1 MTRLLHISDLHFGA
15 IEPGALEAL
24 GEAVQRAAPAAVVIS
39 GDLTMRGRARE
50 FAEARAF
57 LRRLDAPLIA
67 TPGNHDV
74 PHWNLP
80 LRFGAPLRRYGRAI
94 EGLAS
99 EELRVGPLQLISV
112 NTARSWSP
120 HWNWSHGAF
129 SREQVARVDAG
140 FADLSPGDWRGLIA
154 HHPFE
159 VPADLRGFRVVR
171 RAQSMLEV
179 LARRRIDFVLAGH
192 LHRTSWAF
200 SAHAERAFGRSVLLI
215 QASTAT
221 SSRRRDQP
229 NAFNII
235 DLSPEGLLLTPWALR
250 DGAFQEGAALL
261 FRRSDRGLLLDA
273 GDGLIGR

>member
-15 IEPGALEAL
+15 IEPGAIEAL
-24 GEAVQRAAPAAVVIS
+24 REAIQSAAPGAIVVS
-39 GDLTMRGRARE
+39 GDLTMRGRVREFHQARE
-50 FAEARAF
+50 F
-57 LRRLDAPLIA
+57 LLGLGAPVLA

-80 LRFGAPLRRYGRAI
+80 MRFGAPLRRYARAV
-94 EGLAS
+94 EGAAS
-99 EELRVGPLQLISV
+99 DELRVGPVQLMAV
-112 NTARSWSP
+112 NTARSWAP

-129 SREQVARVDAG
+129 SHDQVARVDAG
-140 FADLSPGDWRGLIA
+140 FADLSPSDWRGLIA

-171 RAQSMLEV
+171 RAESMLEV

-229 NAFNII
+229 NAFNLI
-235 DLSPEGLLLTPWALR
+235 DLSSEGLLLTPWALR
-250 DGAFQEGAALL
+250 DGVFREGAALL
-261 FRRSDRGLLLDA
+261 FRRSERGLALDS
-273 GDGLIGR
+273 GDKSIGG

>member
-24 GEAVQRAAPAAVVIS
+24 REAISRAAPGAIVLS

-50 FAEARAF
+50 FAEAGMF
-57 LRRLDAPLIA
+57 LRELGTPVIA

-74 PHWNLP
+74 PHWNLA
-80 LRFGAPLRRYGRAI
+80 LRFAAPLSRYAHAV
-94 EGLAS
+94 EGAAS
-99 EELRVGPLQLISV
+99 DELRVGPVQLLAV
-112 NTARSWSP
+112 NTARAWAP

-129 SREQVARVDAG
+129 SRQQVARVDAG
-140 FADLSPGDWRGLIA
+140 FADVSPGDWRGLVA

-171 RAQSMLEV
+171 RADSMLEV

-235 DLSPEGLLLTPWALR
+235 DLSSEGLLLTPWALR
-250 DGAFQEGAALL
+250 GRSFEEGAALL
-261 FRRSDRGLLLDA
+261 FRRSERGLALDT
-273 GDGLIGR
+273 GGKSIGG

>member
-24 GEAVQRAAPAAVVIS
+24 IDAIGRVAPEAIVIS
-39 GDLTMRGRARE
+39 GDLTLRGRARE
-50 FAEARAF
+50 FAEARSF
-57 LRRLDAPLIA
+57 LRGLAPPLIS

-74 PHWNLP
+74 PHWNVP
-80 LRFGAPLRRYGRAI
+80 LRFAAPLRRYALALA
-94 EGLAS
+94 GLAS
-99 EELRVGPLQLISV
+99 DELRVGQLQLMAV
-112 NTARSWSP
+112 NTARSWGP

-129 SREQVARVDAG
+129 SRDQVERVDSG
-140 FADLSPGDWRGLIA
+140 FSDASPGAWRGLVA

-159 VPADLRGFRVVR
+159 VPADLRSFRVVR
-171 RAQSMLEV
+171 RAESMLEV

-192 LHRTSWAF
+192 LHRTGWAF

-229 NAFNII
+229 NAFNVI
-235 DLSPEGLLLTPWALR
+235 DLSPAGLLLTPWALR
-250 DGAFQEGAALL
+250 AGGFEEGAALL
-261 FRRSDRGLLLDA
+261 FRRSERGLQLEGGA
-273 GDGLIGR
+273 GSTGR

>member
-1 MTRLLHISDLHFGA
+1 VTRLAHISDLHFGA
-15 IEPGALEAL
+15 IEPGALGAL
-24 GEAVQRAAPAAVVIS
+24 RKAIQGAAPAAVVVS

-50 FAEARAF
+50 FDEARAF
-57 LRRLDAPLIA
+57 LRGLGPPVIA
-67 TPGNHDV
+67 IPGNHDV

-80 LRFGAPLRRYGRAI
+80 LRFGAPLRRYARAV
-94 EGLAS
+94 EGVAS
-99 EELRVGPLQLISV
+99 DELRVGPVQLMAV
-112 NTARSWSP
+112 NTARSWAA

-129 SREQVARVDAG
+129 SRDQVVRVDAG
-140 FADLSPGDWRGLIA
+140 FADLSPGDWRGLVA

-171 RAQSMLEV
+171 RAESMLAV
-179 LARRRIDFVLAGH
+179 LARRRIDFVLTGH

-229 NAFNII
+229 NAFNVI

-250 DGAFQEGAALL
+250 DGGFQEGASLL
-261 FRRSDRGLLLDA
+261 FRRSERGLALDS
-273 GDGLIGR
+273 GDKLTGG

>member
-24 GEAVQRAAPAAVVIS
+24 REAIRRVNAAAIVVS

-50 FAEARAF
+50 FDQARTF
-57 LRRLDAPLIA
+57 LRELGTPVVA

-74 PHWNLP
+74 PHWNVP
-80 LRFGAPLRRYGRAI
+80 LRFAAPLRRYTRAVQD
-94 EGLAS
+94 LAS
-99 EELRVGPLQLISV
+99 EELRVGSVQLMAV
-112 NTARSWSP
+112 NTARAWAP

-129 SREQVARVDAG
+129 SRHQVARVDAG
-140 FADLSPGDWRGLIA
+140 FADASPALWRGLVA

-159 VPADLRGFRVVR
+159 VPPDLRGFRVVR
-171 RAQSMLEV
+171 RAESMLEV
-179 LARRRIDFVLAGH
+179 LARRRVDFVLAGH

-200 SAHAERAFGRSVLLI
+200 SAHTERVFGRSALLI

-229 NAFNII
+229 NAFNLI
-235 DLSPEGLLLTPWALR
+235 DLSPESLLLTPWALR
-250 DGAFQEGAALL
+250 DGVFEEGAALL
-261 FRRSDRGLLLDA
+261 FRRSERGLTLES
-273 GDGLIGR
+273 GDKSIGG

>member
-1 MTRLLHISDLHFGA
+1 MSDLHFGA
-15 IEPGALEAL
+15 IEPGALDAL
-24 GEAVQRAAPAAVVIS
+24 RDAIRGAAPDAVVVS

-50 FAEARAF
+50 FAQARAF
-57 LRRLDAPLIA
+57 LRGLGPPVIA

-74 PHWNLP
+74 PHWHLP
-80 LRFGAPLRRYGRAI
+80 LRFAAPLRRYTRAV
-94 EGLAS
+94 EGAAS
-99 EELRVGPLQLISV
+99 DELRVGQAQLMAV
-112 NTARSWSP
+112 NTARSWAP

-140 FADLSPGDWRGLIA
+140 FADVSPGDWRGLVA

-171 RAQSMLEV
+171 RAESMLEV
-179 LARRRIDFVLAGH
+179 LARRRIHFVLAGH

-250 DGAFQEGAALL
+250 DGGFREGAALL
-261 FRRSDRGLLLDA
+261 FRRAERGLSLDA
-273 GDGLIGR
+273 GDKSIGG